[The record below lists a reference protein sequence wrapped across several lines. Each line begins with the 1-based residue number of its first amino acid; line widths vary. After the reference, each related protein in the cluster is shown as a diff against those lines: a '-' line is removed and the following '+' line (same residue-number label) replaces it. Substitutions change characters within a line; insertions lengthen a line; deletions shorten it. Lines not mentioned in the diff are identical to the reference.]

1 MKKIARCLLR
11 AEDITMMMKNN
22 ALSMTLKADA
32 AFYSKLFSF
41 RKTRMIQIIF

>member
-11 AEDITMMMKNN
+11 ADDRII